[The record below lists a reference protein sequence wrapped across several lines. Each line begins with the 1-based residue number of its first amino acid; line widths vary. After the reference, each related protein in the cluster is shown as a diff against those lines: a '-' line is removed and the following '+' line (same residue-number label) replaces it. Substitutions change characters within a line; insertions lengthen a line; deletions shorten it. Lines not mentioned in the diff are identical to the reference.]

1 MASPHVNSILEVD
14 QVDAED
20 ASQRQLREFAEFQKL
35 NPSLDTD
42 EVVKSFLSA
51 QQQQQQQQQLQS
63 PIDFNTI
70 QRSSAIQIGG
80 GGGGG
85 MNINGSGGF
94 RPESCPQTS
103 NLPPLGGAGGQ
114 RMVRGNSV

>member
-1 MASPHVNSILEVD
+1 MASPHGNSILEVD
-14 QVDAED
+14 QVEAEE

-35 NPSLDTD
+35 NPGLGTD

-51 QQQQQQQQQLQS
+51 QQQQQHQQQLQS
-63 PIDFNTI
+63 PIDFN
-70 QRSSAIQIGG
+70 RSSAIMIG

-85 MNINGSGGF
+85 MNNNNGSGGF